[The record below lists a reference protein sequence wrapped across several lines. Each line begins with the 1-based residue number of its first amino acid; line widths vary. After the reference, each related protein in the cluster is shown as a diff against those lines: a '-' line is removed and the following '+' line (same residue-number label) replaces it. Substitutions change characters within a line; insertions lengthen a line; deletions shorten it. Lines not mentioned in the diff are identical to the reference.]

1 MKDPEPLRVLFVEDQ
16 ADDAELIRRSLTQA
30 GYAVDWERVET
41 RETMAA
47 ALDRRQWDLVI
58 ADYRLPHFSGPAA
71 LAVCQERGLDLP
83 FIIVSG
89 TVEEEEAVGALKA
102 GAHDFVGKT
111 NLARLGPAVSRELR
125 EAAGRRAQ
133 RRAEEALR
141 WAEAQYRQL
150 VESVQ
155 AIVWRCEVETFQL
168 TFVNAEAELIL
179 GYPRHQWLEPDFWAQ
194 RHHPDDAQA
203 AAAARRQALQHGG
216 GQHEY
221 RMIAADGHVLW
232 FQEFMSTLPGP
243 RGTPEL
249 AGVTV
254 DVSERKKLEE
264 QLQRGQRLEA
274 LGRLAGG
281 IAHDF
286 NNILGVIIGYADLA
300 RRDLPADHPARP
312 RILQIQGAADRAA
325 NLTRQLLAFSRRQ
338 AMQARVVE
346 LNAVV
351 TGLEEMLRRLIGED
365 IELLLG
371 LSSELW
377 AVRADP
383 GQLEQVLLNLVLNG
397 RDAMPHGGIL
407 VIETS
412 NVRVDEVYVR
422 SHGVG
427 RPGEYVMMAVTDNG
441 QGMDAETQ
449 RHIFEPFFTTKG
461 PGEGT
466 GLGLAV
472 VYGIVEQSGGHIGVY
487 SEPGHGTTFKVY
499 LPHAFEEVD
508 LDPPVPPARGAAAEP
523 RGTETILLVEDETT
537 LRNLIAEVLRQ
548 AGYSV
553 LEARHGGEAARLAD
567 FHDGPIHLLLT
578 DVIMPGAT
586 GREVV
591 DTVVARR
598 PGTRFLY
605 ISGHPRD
612 VFEHASPMGAHVF
625 LQKPFTAD
633 TLLQIVR
640 EVLDGVAEVGRS

>member
-1 MKDPEPLRVLFVEDQ
+1 MKDPEPLRVLFVEDRP
-16 ADDAELIRRSLTQA
+16 DDAELVRLALDRA
-30 GYAVDWERVET
+30 GYAVEWERVET
-41 RETMAA
+41 RETMTA
-47 ALDRRQWDLVI
+47 ALDRGRWDVVI

-71 LAVCQERGLDLP
+71 LGVCQERGLDVP

-89 TVEEEEAVGALKA
+89 TVGEEEAVGALKA
-102 GAHDFVGKT
+102 GAHDFVGKM
-111 NLARLGPAVSRELR
+111 NLTRLGPAVSRELR

-141 WAEAQYRQL
+141 RAEAQYRQL
-150 VESVQ
+150 VESVR

-179 GYPRHQWLEPDFWAQ
+179 GFPRHLWLQSDFWAQ
-194 RHHPDDAQA
+194 RHHPDDLEA
-203 AAAARRQALQHGG
+203 AAAARRQAVQHGG

-221 RMIAADGHVLW
+221 RMIAADGHVVW
-232 FQEFMSTLPGP
+232 FQEFMNTLPGP
-243 RGTPEL
+243 NGPPEL

-300 RRDLPADHPARP
+300 RRDLPPDHPARP
-312 RILQIQGAADRAA
+312 RVLQIQGAADRAA

-338 AMQARVVE
+338 AMQARTVE
-346 LNAVV
+346 LNSVV

-371 LSSELW
+371 LSSSLW
-377 AVRADP
+377 PVRADP
-383 GQLEQVLLNLVLNG
+383 GQLEQVLLNLVLNA

-487 SEPGHGTTFKVY
+487 SEPGHGTTFKLY
-499 LPHAFEEVD
+499 LPHALEEVETA
-508 LDPPVPPARGAAAEP
+508 PALPSRSAASP
-523 RGTETILLVEDETT
+523 QGTETILLVEDETT
-537 LRNLIAEVLRQ
+537 LRNLIAEVLGQ

-567 FHDGPIHLLLT
+567 FHEGPIHLLLT

-591 DTVVARR
+591 DAVVARR
-598 PGTRFLY
+598 PDTRFLY

-612 VFEHASPMGAHVF
+612 VFEHASQMGAHVF

-633 TLLQIVR
+633 TLLQAVR
-640 EVLDGVAEVGRS
+640 EVLDGVTEAGRP